1 MDISYLIQILE
12 RKVIILNNAK
22 SQAFAMGDL
31 EGINTIDKELLSV
44 QNTLAQL
51 GLLTTVSEVAVS
63 TGTTPAEVVAT
74 AVDAAQNQTQGP
86 SASAIV
92 NGYDISAYATD
103 ALHEQKIQSIVNAM
117 PAMTLAS
124 DIDSYIGSLVENSPV
139 TGEMILTAS
148 ALYNVDVPLI
158 IAIIQND
165 SSFGTLGVG
174 ARTNNPGNVGNTGF
188 AEQAYPSWQEG
199 VTAVADWLNRHR
211 VTEVVTPTPS
221 EPTPSQP
228 SPEPNPV
235 VATPPPVPTPLPPV
249 TPTPVPPITPTP
261 VETST
266 ASTTPPST
274 PTLDTATST
283 PPVATTTPDLIPP
296 IAPEISDTAST
307 TEATSTNP

>member
-1 MDISYLIQILE
+1 MDIPYLIQILE

-31 EGINTIDKELLSV
+31 EGINTIDKELLGV

-51 GLLTTVSEVAVS
+51 GLLSTVSEVAAS

-74 AVDAAQNQTQGP
+74 AVDAVQNQTQGP

-103 ALHEQKIQSIVNAM
+103 ALHEQKTQSIVNAM

-124 DIDSYIGSLVENSPV
+124 DIDTYIGSLVENSPV
-139 TGEMILTAS
+139 TGEMIMTAA
-148 ALYNVDVPLI
+148 ALYNVDIPLI

-188 AEQAYPSWQEG
+188 AEQMYPSWQEG
-199 VTAVADWLNRHR
+199 VSAVADWLNRHR
-211 VTEVVTPTPS
+211 VADIPTPTPP
-221 EPTPSQP
+221 EPA
-228 SPEPNPV
+228 PEPNPV
-235 VATPPPVPTPLPPV
+235 VVTTPPAPSPLPPPV
-249 TPTPVPPITPTP
+249 TPTPTASST
-261 VETST
+261 EGLSNLT
-266 ASTTPPST
+266 ASTTPSI
-274 PTLDTATST
+274 
-283 PPVATTTPDLIPP
+283 ATTTPDFIPP
-296 IAPEISDTAST
+296 ITSDTSGTGST

>member
-31 EGINTIDKELLSV
+31 EGINTIDKELLGV

-51 GLLTTVSEVAVS
+51 GLLTTVTEVAVS

-74 AVDAAQNQTQGP
+74 AVGAAQNQTQGP

-124 DIDSYIGSLVENSPV
+124 DIDTYIGSLVENSPV
-139 TGEMILTAS
+139 TGEMIMTA
-148 ALYNVDVPLI
+148 ATLYNVDVPLI

-188 AEQAYPSWQEG
+188 AEQTYPSWQEG
-199 VTAVADWLNRHR
+199 VIAVAEWLNRHR
-211 VTEVVTPTPS
+211 VTEVVIPTPTQ
-221 EPTPSQP
+221 PT
-228 SPEPNPV
+228 PEPNPV
-235 VATPPPVPTPLPPV
+235 TVTPVAPAPASPV
-249 TPTPVPPITPTP
+249 TPTPVA
-261 VETST
+261 TST
-266 ASTTPPST
+266 ASTTPSIT
-274 PTLDTATST
+274 PTPDTAST
-283 PPVATTTPDLIPP
+283 TPSVATTTPEVASSTPDIT
-296 IAPEISDTAST
+296 DTAST

>member
-1 MDISYLIQILE
+1 MDITYLIQILE

-31 EGINTIDKELLSV
+31 EGINAIDKELLGV

-51 GLLTTVSEVAVS
+51 GLLTTVTEVAVS

-117 PAMTLAS
+117 PAMTIAS
-124 DIDSYIGSLVENSPV
+124 DIDTYIGSLVENSPV
-139 TGEMILTAS
+139 TGEMIMTAA
-148 ALYNVDVPLI
+148 ALYNVDIPLI

-188 AEQAYPSWQEG
+188 AEQMYPSWQDG
-199 VTAVADWLNRHR
+199 VIAVADWLNRHR
-211 VTEVVTPTPS
+211 VTDAPAPTIP
-221 EPTPSQP
+221 EPTPDQ
-228 SPEPNPV
+228 NPDII
-235 VATPPPVPTPLPPV
+235 TPPSDTPVPDLVPTPIITDSGGTT
-249 TPTPVPPITPTP
+249 TPNTT
-261 VETST
+261 TSDT
-266 ASTTPPST
+266 ASTTPPT
-274 PTLDTATST
+274 
-283 PPVATTTPDLIPP
+283 ATTTPDIASTTPDVIPTP
-296 IAPEISDTAST
+296 ST
-307 TEATSTNP
+307 TEATSTTP

>member
-1 MDISYLIQILE
+1 MDIPYLIQILE

-31 EGINTIDKELLSV
+31 EGINTIDKELLGV
-44 QNTLAQL
+44 QNTLSQL
-51 GLLTTVSEVAVS
+51 ELLTTVTEVAVS
-63 TGTTPAEVVAT
+63 IGTTPAEVVAT
-74 AVDAAQNQTQGP
+74 AVDAAQNQIQGP

-124 DIDSYIGSLVENSPV
+124 DIDTYIGSLVENSPV
-139 TGEMILTAS
+139 TGEMIMTA
-148 ALYNVDVPLI
+148 ATLYNVDVPVI

-188 AEQAYPSWQEG
+188 AEQMYPSWQEG
-199 VTAVADWLNRHR
+199 VIAVAEWLNRHR
-211 VTEVVTPTPS
+211 VTEVAIPTTPS
-221 EPTPSQP
+221 EPTPT
-228 SPEPNPV
+228 PESNPV
-235 VATPPPVPTPLPPV
+235 ITTPPASASIPPV
-249 TPTPVPPITPTP
+249 TPSAVA
-261 VETST
+261 TST
-266 ASTTPPST
+266 ASTTPSSAQAVDAASITPS
-274 PTLDTATST
+274 
-283 PPVATTTPDLIPP
+283 VVTTTVDTTSLTSD
-296 IAPEISDTAST
+296 ISTTAST

>member
-1 MDISYLIQILE
+1 MDITYLIQILE

-22 SQAFAMGDL
+22 SQAFSMGDL
-31 EGINTIDKELLSV
+31 EGINAIDKELLGV

-117 PAMTLAS
+117 PAMTIAS
-124 DIDSYIGSLVENSPV
+124 DIDTYIGSLVENSPV
-139 TGEMILTAS
+139 TGEMIMTAA
-148 ALYNVDVPLI
+148 ALYSVDIPLI

-188 AEQAYPSWQEG
+188 AEQMYPSWQEG

-211 VTEVVTPTPS
+211 VTDAPVPTIP
-221 EPTPSQP
+221 EPTPD
-228 SPEPNPV
+228 PNQDII
-235 VATPPPVPTPLPPV
+235 TPPSDTPVPDLVPTPIITDSGSTT
-249 TPTPVPPITPTP
+249 TPSTTTSDTASITPT
-261 VETST
+261 
-266 ASTTPPST
+266 
-274 PTLDTATST
+274 
-283 PPVATTTPDLIPP
+283 VATTTPDIASSTPDVIP
-296 IAPEISDTAST
+296 TAST
-307 TEATSTNP
+307 TEATSTTP